1 MLAPAAAGTSSISGS
16 GAVHRT
22 AAQPVPVIR
31 NAVLDQMR
39 DTGDPAADSVVA
51 ILTARGQ
58 LPEVNR
64 LLREWVYNDQP
75 LPSGLP
81 SVLKTFIDS
90 ARQLPS
96 WADTTRITKAA
107 EFGQANMPY
116 LALAYSMGVSTA
128 AFSFPILAS
137 VFDPNAGIYLVF
149 EKRLIGSLK
158 LISGVYDPG
167 AFGPRGQLI
176 PDLVKVRLMH
186 AAVRDYLDSIHWDT
200 SRWGVAVSQEAM
212 LVETWLF
219 GLFPLTVMQHFG
231 VQIRPDIAADFL
243 HTWRVEGAM
252 LGVPAAAMP
261 ADVPTAT
268 QLYYQLEDRDQG
280 ASPQGRFLLN
290 SYIDQAGRFLSGP
303 GGVDIT
309 PIIVAVIRSV
319 LGSRMADMLAV
330 PTSLWD
336 DEVGPA
342 LATLRKTET
351 DNVGP
356 LGWFAQVINK
366 MLGENVQMV
375 VVKGEPVFLDIPS
388 WPTPAT
394 R

>member
-1 MLAPAAAGTSSISGS
+1 
-16 GAVHRT
+16 
-22 AAQPVPVIR
+22 
-31 NAVLDQMR
+31 
-39 DTGDPAADSVVA
+39 
-51 ILTARGQ
+51 
-58 LPEVNR
+58 
-64 LLREWVYNDQP
+64 VYNDQP
-75 LPSGLP
+75 LPGGLP
-81 SVLKTFIDS
+81 SVLTNFIGS
-90 ARQLPS
+90 ARHLPS

-107 EFGQANMPY
+107 KFGHANMPY

-137 VFDPNAGIYLVF
+137 VFDPNAGIYLDF
-149 EKRLIGSLK
+149 EKRMIGSLK

-186 AAVRDYLDSIHWDT
+186 AAVRDYLDAIHWDT
-200 SRWGVAVSQEAM
+200 SRWGVPVSQEAM

-231 VQIRPDIAADFL
+231 IQIPPDIAADFL

-261 ADVPTAT
+261 ADIPTAT

-280 ASPQGRFLLN
+280 ASPQGRFLFN
-290 SYIDQAGRFLSGP
+290 AYIDQAGRYLSGP
-303 GGVDIT
+303 GGIDIT

-319 LGSRMADMLAV
+319 LGSRLADMLAV
-330 PTSLWD
+330 PKSLWD
-336 DEVGPA
+336 DEVSPA
-342 LATLRKTET
+342 LATLQKTER

-366 MLGENVQMV
+366 MLDENVQMV

-388 WPTPAT
+388 WRMPAT